1 MEKTQKILVKEI
13 IDSEFAVSLD
23 RADLLFNFLKGVL
36 ERGEKIELSYDGIDV
51 LLTVFANESIGKLYE
66 YFNPELIDGI
76 SLVDVD
82 ENTRDTLS
90 RVKKKALE
98 SVSKK

>member
-36 ERGEKIELSYDGIDV
+36 ERGEKIELSFDGIDV

-66 YFNPELIDGI
+66 
-76 SLVDVD
+76 
-82 ENTRDTLS
+82 
-90 RVKKKALE
+90 
-98 SVSKK
+98 